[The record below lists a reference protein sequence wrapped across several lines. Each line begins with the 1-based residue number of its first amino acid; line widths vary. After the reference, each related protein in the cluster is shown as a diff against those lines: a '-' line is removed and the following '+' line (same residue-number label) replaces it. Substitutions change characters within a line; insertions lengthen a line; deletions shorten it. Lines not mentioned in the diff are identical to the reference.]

1 LPGILERGLGAS
13 LLILGLFPIY
23 RALDTS
29 GDAPFRTASVEI
41 AEVTLQLAWWGSLFV
56 FLVAVLLALF
66 FSDGLVRFGKALGEQ
81 LCRPGLSLFAASV
94 GFLALVLSYGVGE
107 FLYQGLYTNMDE
119 IASAIQARYMAS
131 GRIAGP
137 HLTFPEAWLVTNTL
151 MVDEGWVSQYPPSHL
166 GIMALFFRLGIPRL
180 TGPVLM
186 GLMTWLLALSFP
198 RLLTKQQGVA
208 RVAAVLTAVSPFL
221 LFLAGGSLSHL
232 TAGAAGAAV
241 LYASLRARDGSAF
254 WALVVGCAV
263 GVMVSARPLIG
274 LVLGTAIPLTVW
286 GPDLLGGRLGRVLRR
301 FAGTVVGGLPFAV
314 LLGLY
319 NQRVFGGFTQ
329 SGYLTAFGS
338 NHELGFHV
346 DPWGYMYGIESALA
360 FTSIDLLAV
369 GVQLLETPLPLI
381 VVVGAYLLL
390 GPRLPRGSGTIM
402 AWALLPLLA
411 NAYYW
416 FHDVRMMFEAG
427 PAWILLAVLSV
438 GEIVAWSESGGSPA
452 KRIGEITSWMV
463 GISLLVAVGWGVPT
477 RWRTYSFTAETL
489 DRIESPSLPT
499 TEPSLVFV
507 HTSWNERLSSRL
519 QGAGGMRQ
527 DSIVS
532 ALRRNTN
539 CQLHLYAD
547 AREARARGGRPFAPL
562 PEVDLDQAAEAPEGL
577 IHVSLLQGMSV
588 RTREGEI
595 LDPDCAREIEADR
608 FGAVALAPLLW
619 QGDLP
624 GGERAGPLFL
634 RDLGPETNDQIRALY
649 PDRPAFVF
657 APFAPSTPPA
667 IAPYDEAMRVLWGM
681 QL

>member
-329 SGYLTAFGS
+329 FGYLIAFGS

-346 DPWGYMYGIESALA
+346 DPWGYMYGIESAP
-360 FTSIDLLAV
+360 
-369 GVQLLETPLPLI
+369 G
-381 VVVGAYLLL
+381 
-390 GPRLPRGSGTIM
+390 RR
-402 AWALLPLLA
+402 
-411 NAYYW
+411 
-416 FHDVRMMFEAG
+416 
-427 PAWILLAVLSV
+427 
-438 GEIVAWSESGGSPA
+438 SPA
-452 KRIGEITSWMV
+452 S
-463 GISLLVAVGWGVPT
+463 
-477 RWRTYSFTAETL
+477 
-489 DRIESPSLPT
+489 
-499 TEPSLVFV
+499 
-507 HTSWNERLSSRL
+507 
-519 QGAGGMRQ
+519 
-527 DSIVS
+527 
-532 ALRRNTN
+532 
-539 CQLHLYAD
+539 
-547 AREARARGGRPFAPL
+547 
-562 PEVDLDQAAEAPEGL
+562 
-577 IHVSLLQGMSV
+577 
-588 RTREGEI
+588 
-595 LDPDCAREIEADR
+595 
-608 FGAVALAPLLW
+608 
-619 QGDLP
+619 
-624 GGERAGPLFL
+624 
-634 RDLGPETNDQIRALY
+634 
-649 PDRPAFVF
+649 
-657 APFAPSTPPA
+657 
-667 IAPYDEAMRVLWGM
+667 
-681 QL
+681 